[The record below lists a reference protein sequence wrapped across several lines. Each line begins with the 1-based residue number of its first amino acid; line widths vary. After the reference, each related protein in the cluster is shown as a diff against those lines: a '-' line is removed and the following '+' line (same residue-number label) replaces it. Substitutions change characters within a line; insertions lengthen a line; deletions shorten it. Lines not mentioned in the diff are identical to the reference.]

1 MTKIQNSKPILVI
14 EYWNLKF
21 VCNLVLGAW
30 DFIYS
35 IDLANCR
42 KRGKTIEAPT
52 SGAAQMLSYART
64 RK

>member
-1 MTKIQNSKPILVI
+1 LVI